1 MEIKMITYTQEEV
14 NATSYHLGMNLN
26 KLPKTQMLMLMVMY
40 DYNQGW
46 IDLNELE
53 KRMVAIVK
61 ESEL

>member
-1 MEIKMITYTQEEV
+1 MNYTQEEI

-46 IDLNELE
+46 INLNELE
-53 KRMVAIVK
+53 NHMRLIIK
-61 ESEL
+61 ESEQDRNS

>member
-1 MEIKMITYTQEEV
+1 MNYTQEEI

-46 IDLNELE
+46 INLNELE
-53 KRMVAIVK
+53 NHMRLIIK
-61 ESEL
+61 ESEKSK